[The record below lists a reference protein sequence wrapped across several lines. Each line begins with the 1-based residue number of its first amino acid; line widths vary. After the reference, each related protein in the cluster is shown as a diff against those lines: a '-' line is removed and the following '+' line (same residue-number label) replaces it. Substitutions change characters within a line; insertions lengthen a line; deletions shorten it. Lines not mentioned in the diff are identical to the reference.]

1 MLAVPVAFGGK
12 SSLELERDVVAGV
25 VRSVLLGSRS
35 VTE

>member
-12 SSLELERDVVAGV
+12 SSPELEHGVVAGG